1 MMVDFSRA
9 AAREDLEAARVRRAA
24 RVKDGVAVGRG
35 RVDPSP
41 VQEELV
47 GEESVEDEPK
57 AAAAEPERHR
67 EVDEEASAR
76 ARSDRVRRMYAEI
89 NSRAT
94 TGGKNSDN
102 RAFTGP
108 N

>member
-24 RVKDGVAVGRG
+24 RAKDGAVADRG

-41 VQEELV
+41 VRDELV
-47 GEESVEDEPK
+47 EAAPETAASEPG
-57 AAAAEPERHR
+57 PRR
-67 EVDEEASAR
+67 EVDGEASTQAR
-76 ARSDRVRRMYAEI
+76 LDRVRRMYAEI

-94 TGGKNSDN
+94 TAGKNSDS